1 MCPEPHRSF
10 PLEVPEYD
18 LACDIDEDI
27 IDLVETLNR
36 FGLETTAS
44 CQEFER
50 GRAFVNFSEDLLD
63 KSNNKKY
70 RKLEKAIDDA
80 LQVLNDAGSIA
91 KWCGYQLRKER
102 ALGLNPGATLII
114 ECEES
119 SYLPD
124 ALLDNAR
131 REAIDTLVA
140 SLKRLM

>member
-1 MCPEPHRSF
+1 MCPQPHRSF
-10 PLEVPEYD
+10 PIEIPEYD
-18 LACDIDEDI
+18 LTCDIDEDI

-36 FGLETTAS
+36 FGLQTTAS

-63 KSNNKKY
+63 KGNNKKY
-70 RKLEKAIDDA
+70 RKLEAAIDDA
-80 LQVLNDAGSIA
+80 LQVLNDVGSIA

-102 ALGLNPGATLII
+102 SLGLSPGATLII

-119 SYLPD
+119 GYLPA
-124 ALLDNAR
+124 ALIDNAR

-140 SLKRLM
+140 SLKRRM